1 MKSNFSQIQLFID
14 HQSSHNQTLD
24 SSLTQT
30 NIALQQLDAKTT
42 TELKDMEK
50 NILSKIKTEI

>member
-14 HQSSHNQTLD
+14 QQSSHNQTLG
-24 SSLTQT
+24 SSLAQT
-30 NIALQQLDAKTT
+30 NAALQQLDAKTT

>member
-14 HQSSHNQTLD
+14 QQSSHNQTLD
-24 SSLTQT
+24 SSLAQT
-30 NIALQQLDAKTT
+30 NAALQQLDAKTT